1 MSKKLW
7 QKKERQDAKDFGA
20 RQMPRSGGF
29 WSLKGDSQSD
39 KFLIESKT
47 SKHNRFSVT
56 EKMWNKADREALLS
70 NRMPIISVK
79 FGDENIELVILEKND
94 FMTLIVDT

>member
-1 MSKKLW
+1 MRTLW
-7 QKKERQDAKDFGA
+7 QIKEKKDAKDFGA

-56 EKMWNKADREALLS
+56 TKMWKKVNREALLS
-70 NRMPIISVK
+70 NRIPIISAM
-79 FGDENIELVILEKND
+79 FGDEDIELVILDKSD
-94 FMTLIVDT
+94 FIELMK